1 MNKFKIFTIITLLFL
16 TTNTYSNDNTKSWE
30 KDCSSSDSKNCFIRI
45 KYKVKMPDQDKTKT
59 FATAYITIGSKKE
72 KKMNLVNKENQTY
85 KLGEE
90 NKPISILF
98 INLPLNT
105 DLRKSPLI
113 ASDKNSL
120 GNSKF
125 MNCNASE
132 GCRTM
137 AVVNDEIIEVF
148 KKGKSLS
155 VTFAV
160 FGSNEN
166 ITIKFPLKGF
176 TKAYN
181 KLAKG

>member
-1 MNKFKIFTIITLLFL
+1 MNKLKIFTVITLLFL
-16 TTNTYSNDNTKSWE
+16 TTNSYSNDNTQSWE
-30 KDCSSSDSKNCFIRI
+30 KKCSSSDNKNCFILI
-45 KYKVKMPDQDKTKT
+45 KYKVKMPDQDKKQT
-59 FATAYITIGSKKE
+59 FATAYIKIGSKKE
-72 KKMNLVNKENQTY
+72 KKMNLINEEDQTY

-90 NKPISILF
+90 NRPISLLF

-125 MNCNASE
+125 INCNASE
-132 GCRTM
+132 GCKTM
-137 AVVNDEIIEVF
+137 AVVNEEVIEVF

-160 FGSNEN
+160 FGSNES

-176 TKAYN
+176 TKAYD